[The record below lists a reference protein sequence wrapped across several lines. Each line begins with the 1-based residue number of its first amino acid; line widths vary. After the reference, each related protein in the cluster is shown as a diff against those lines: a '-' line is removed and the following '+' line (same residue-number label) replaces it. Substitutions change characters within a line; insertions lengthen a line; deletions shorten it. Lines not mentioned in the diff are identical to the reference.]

1 MPHHFVARSAF
12 VIGALS
18 ALSAFAALGCN
29 GAPKAAASPSAGA
42 APGGT
47 CAALSSHVARFA
59 EVLEEVGEPGKP
71 RRASYAGV
79 LEMLLTFEH
88 ASGDLEAQLATLKG
102 DDATMRDVLRR
113 AGTALQQA
121 NDFARVEREKIEQS
135 ATALGPLAKEA
146 DAAYPEL
153 RAACEGKK
161 APRECAAVTEALKK
175 LDGATFADQSRVA
188 EELAGLRLTTP
199 KVSASRDR
207 SVAAT
212 RAIGKLVEAQSA
224 AMMALGARWSGIEK
238 AVSAAFEDFSV
249 QCKSAPAQ
257 PLASAK
263 FVAEPKPDLR
273 KLTVLVRVKPPAGID
288 ETFEGLADRA
298 KDPAER
304 AFYHARAKGAFGSG
318 FVIVRPA
325 AAGGTETLIITNRH
339 VVELA
344 DRALLE
350 QADGTSL
357 GPADIVYTDS
367 IHDVAVL
374 RPAKKLPFD
383 KGFAFAV
390 ATAKDQQGVI
400 ATGFPGMAG
409 RPSYQTTRG
418 YVSNESFRLEES
430 ARPLVFV
437 QHTAPIDPGSSGGP
451 LTDEGGHVLG
461 VNTLKVT
468 NREAV
473 GLAVPSE
480 SILDTI
486 RRSDAAES
494 RRSSAQQRR
503 DSSRLACLGFVG
515 ELASKKPRMLLM
527 ETMISN
533 NLTGSEGLTAVM
545 AIDDEGFG
553 QLWQNDSVRAMRIAT
568 LLRVQSM
575 IGFSGGTN
583 ALEICSDVNADDV
596 RDILSADEV
605 RYRVRLGNWDSRE
618 VAFRWEQGHWKLARI
633 DLRAPKVAATSPATA
648 PVKPAKPGARPT
660 VPAARPAAKKK

>member
-1 MPHHFVARSAF
+1 MAHRFAARSAF
-12 VIGALS
+12 VIGA
-18 ALSAFAALGCN
+18 FAGLTALGCK
-29 GAPKAAASPSAGA
+29 GSSPKGPEAPAAGT
-42 APGGT
+42 APAGT
-47 CAALSSHVARFA
+47 CAALSGHIARFA
-59 EVLEEVGEPGKP
+59 EVLEDVGEAGKP
-71 RRASYAGV
+71 RRSSYAGV
-79 LEMLLTFEH
+79 LEMLLTFER
-88 ASGDLEAQLATLKG
+88 ASADLEAQLATLKG
-102 DDATMRDVLRR
+102 DDGTMRDVLKR
-113 AGTALQQA
+113 AGTALRQA

-153 RAACEGKK
+153 RAACDGKK
-161 APRECAAVTEALKK
+161 APRECAAVNEALKK
-175 LDGATFADQSRVA
+175 LDGATFADQA
-188 EELAGLRLTTP
+188 KAADELAALRLTTP
-199 KVSASRDR
+199 KVGSARDR
-207 SVAAT
+207 AVAAT
-212 RAIGKLVEAQSA
+212 RALAKAVEGQSA
-224 AMMALGARWSGIEK
+224 EMVALGARWTTIEK
-238 AVSAAFEDFSV
+238 AVSAAFDGFSA
-249 QCKSAPAQ
+249 QCKNAPTA

-288 ETFEGLADRA
+288 ETFESLADRA
-298 KDPAER
+298 KDPEER

-318 FVIVRPA
+318 FVIVRPT
-325 AAGGTETLIITNRH
+325 AAGGTEALVITNRH

-344 DRALLE
+344 DRAFLE

-390 ATAKDQQGVI
+390 STAKDQQGVI

-480 SILDTI
+480 SILDTL

-494 RRSSAQQRR
+494 RRGSAQQRR
-503 DSSRLACLGFVG
+503 ESSRLACLGFVG
-515 ELASKKPRMLLM
+515 ELASKKPRGLLM

-575 IGFSGGTN
+575 VGLSGGTN
-583 ALEICSDVNADDV
+583 ALEICNDVNPDDV

-618 VAFRWEQGHWKLARI
+618 IAFRWEQGHWKLARI
-633 DLRAPKVAATSPATA
+633 DLRAPKVAAAPAAA
-648 PVKPAKPGARPT
+648 PAKPAKPAPK
-660 VPAARPAAKKK
+660 PAAKKK

>member
-1 MPHHFVARSAF
+1 MPHRLVARSAI
-12 VIGALS
+12 VIGALT
-18 ALSAFAALGCN
+18 AALTGLACK
-29 GAPKAAASPSAGA
+29 GSTARPAASPSAA
-42 APGGT
+42 AAGGT
-47 CAALSSHVARFA
+47 CAALGGHIARFA
-59 EVLEEVGEPGKP
+59 EVLEDVGEAGKP

-79 LEMLLTFEH
+79 LEMLFTFER
-88 ASGDLEAQLATLKG
+88 AAADLEAQIATLKG
-102 DDATMRDVLRR
+102 DDATMREMLQR
-113 AGTALQQA
+113 AGSALAQA
-121 NDFARVEREKIEQS
+121 KEFARTEREKIEQA

-153 RAACEGKK
+153 RAACDGKK
-161 APRECAAVTEALKK
+161 APRECAGVNEALKK
-175 LDGATFADQSRVA
+175 LEAGSFGEQLKAAD
-188 EELAGLRLTTP
+188 ELAALRLS
-199 KVSASRDR
+199 SARIAGMRDR
-207 SVAAT
+207 AVAAT
-212 RAIGKLVEAQSA
+212 RALAKSVEVQSA
-224 AMMALGARWSGIEK
+224 EMTALTARWATIEKSVGAAFQGFSTECKNAPPGPQAGAR
-238 AVSAAFEDFSV
+238 
-249 QCKSAPAQ
+249 
-257 PLASAK
+257 

-288 ETFEGLADRA
+288 ETFEELAQRS
-298 KDPAER
+298 KDPDER

-318 FVIVRPA
+318 FVVVRST
-325 AAGGTETLIITNRH
+325 AAGGTEALVITNRH

-344 DRALLE
+344 DRAFLE

-374 RPAKKLPFD
+374 RPAKRLPFD

-390 ATAKDQQGVI
+390 GSAKDQQGVI

-480 SILDTI
+480 SILETI

-494 RRSSAQQRR
+494 RRGSAQQRR
-503 DSSRLACLGFVG
+503 DSARLACLGFVG
-515 ELASKKPRMLLM
+515 ELASKKPRMLLL

-533 NLTGSEGLTAVM
+533 SLTGSEGLTAVM

-575 IGFSGGTN
+575 IGLSGGTN
-583 ALEICSDVNADDV
+583 ALEICTDVNADDV

-605 RYRVRLGNWDSRE
+605 RYRVRLGNWDARE

-633 DLRAPKVAATSPATA
+633 DLRAPKLAA
-648 PVKPAKPGARPT
+648 PVTPAKPTKPATKPT
-660 VPAARPAAKKK
+660 KKKS

>member
-1 MPHHFVARSAF
+1 MPLPSVRSAV
-12 VIGALS
+12 VIGALG
-18 ALSAFAALGCN
+18 AFTVLGCK
-29 GAPKAAASPSAGA
+29 GATPRGAQAPTSAVAA
-42 APGGT
+42 GGT
-47 CAALSSHVARFA
+47 CAVLGGHIARFA
-59 EVLEEVGEPGKP
+59 EVLEDVGEGGKP

-79 LEMLLTFEH
+79 LEMLLTFER
-88 ASGDLEAQLATLKG
+88 ASSDLEAQLLTLKG
-102 DDATMRDVLRR
+102 DDAALRDVIKRASASLRE
-113 AGTALQQA
+113 AIE
-121 NDFARVEREKIEQS
+121 FARTEREKIEQS
-135 ATALGPLAKEA
+135 AIALGPLAKEA

-153 RAACEGKK
+153 RAACDGKK
-161 APRECAAVTEALKK
+161 APRECAPVNDAIKK
-175 LDGATFADQSRVA
+175 LESATFADQSKVA
-188 EELAGLRLTTP
+188 GELATLKLTSP
-199 KVSASRDR
+199 KVSAARDR
-207 SVAAT
+207 AVAAT
-212 RAIGKLVEAQSA
+212 RALAKVVEVQSA
-224 AMMALGARWSGIEK
+224 EMAALGTRWSVIEK
-238 AVSAAFEDFSV
+238 SVGSAFEGFSA
-249 QCKSAPAQ
+249 QCKNVPAQ
-257 PLASAK
+257 QASAK

-288 ETFEGLADRA
+288 ETFEALASRA
-298 KDPAER
+298 KDPDER

-318 FVIVRPA
+318 FVVVRA
-325 AAGGTETLIITNRH
+325 VASGGTETLIITNRH

-344 DRALLE
+344 DRAFLE

-390 ATAKDQQGVI
+390 TNAKDQQGVI
-400 ATGFPGMAG
+400 ATGFPGMGG

-486 RRSDAAES
+486 RRSDAVES
-494 RRSSAQQRR
+494 RRGSAQQRR

-533 NLTGSEGLTAVM
+533 NLTGSEGLTAAM

-575 IGFSGGTN
+575 VGLSGGTN
-583 ALEICSDVNADDV
+583 ALETCNDVNPDDA

-605 RYRVRLGNWDSRE
+605 RYRVRLGNWDNRE

-633 DLRAPKVAATSPATA
+633 DLRAVKTAAAPAA
-648 PVKPAKPGARPT
+648 PVAKPGK
-660 VPAARPAAKKK
+660 PAAKPAPKKK